1 MAGNFVD
8 SLVIGIG
15 LDTSQIAEGVQKVG
29 AQLDSGLSA
38 AAQSAASKMS
48 PLGEAL
54 KNLATQAESMAKP
67 AEESLQ
73 AMHQLGLKAAS
84 EYQEQIDRIKAGL
97 AQIQNDPALSDSDKA
112 SAMDAA
118 MSQIDALKAKMEGL
132 KEPADA
138 ALEAIHNLGLRTAEE
153 IHAALEKA
161 KADYEAIR
169 ASAALTDRDKAAGL
183 AQTKAKIEQL
193 EMELKR
199 GLPQAAAQGFAGA
212 EAAANKFRGALSSI
226 WAQVSG
232 PLMGAFAIGGTI
244 SSYISN
250 AMSAGELADKLKVD
264 IEEIQIWSG
273 AMDRAGGSAA
283 ALQGTI
289 EKLNASGKAQGDA
302 IGVLLDLADKAG
314 TMSKEAFVQKAKE
327 LEIDEKTIEVLA
339 QGRKALDE
347 HLKRQRD
354 LGVYTKEDAEQ
365 SKKFKQ
371 SLADLLQA
379 WDGFTSFI
387 GRFTVPIMRVLADV
401 LTAVVVFM
409 RQHTSFVV
417 AAITM
422 IGAALAVRL
431 LPPLRTLPGLIAN
444 VGKAFLRWL
453 PFVAI
458 ITAIALLVE
467 DFWVYLQ
474 GGESE
479 LAEFWAIF
487 GTGPE
492 IMAKLN
498 AAWKETK
505 GYLAAIG
512 TGLAQMVRYW
522 YDLMQ
527 ASGMFAALGQT
538 FKGLLQILKGLFTLD
553 WNTLGEGISNVLNGL
568 VKGVASAFKGVGIL
582 VKDAVQA
589 IFKALWDNLPGF
601 SSWALGVAETLKGIF
616 RLDPSMI
623 WNGLKN
629 VFDGV
634 GSMIATGL
642 KGWLTLCANAWSAII
657 EVFTGQKIDL
667 AAWVDEAWQKA
678 VNVFNDAKNFV
689 TQWISSLFGDGEA
702 PDFGAIAQKIW
713 TSITETFGKIKEW
726 VGNWFKNL
734 FGGIEIPSIGD
745 LLGGAGDLAKGAAGA
760 AAGLAKGAGDLL
772 GKGVDLGK
780 DVLGKA
786 GDLLGGLLGD
796 AKDGASKLGA
806 QLGPMLKD
814 GLAQAQ
820 ETLGKGFDIFKGLL
834 GDAKDG
840 AAQIG
845 EKLGPAL
852 KDGWKLACEGAAEV
866 GTLFSDLLG
875 NASDGARKCA
885 DILGPALAQG
895 VELAKAGLGKGADVL
910 GGILGSAAD
919 GAVKAGETLGAA
931 LQDGWEYAKIAL
943 SGGADVLGDLLGS
956 AEEGAQK
963 AADILG
969 SALQG
974 GIDIAMQGIE
984 AAGDL
989 FSRLFAD
996 AQPATEEAGAKIQA
1010 GMSQTAGA
1018 VRDSFNAA
1026 WQATAGYGVQAFQGA
1041 AATIQQIFAGI
1052 VSGIETQV
1060 GALVAGAQRM
1070 AGEAGMVPAFA
1081 GVRAQNAGTRNI
1093 SQTNNNRITIHAPG
1107 GDPRAVQQGVQ
1118 RGLSQSNKTFPAQSG
1133 TVPKG

>member
-15 LDTSQIAEGVQKVG
+15 LDSSQIAEGIQNVG

-54 KNLATQAESMAKP
+54 KNLATQAGDVAKP
-67 AEESLQ
+67 AEDSLR

-112 SAMDAA
+112 SAIDAA

-138 ALEAIHNLGLRTAEE
+138 ALEAIHNLGLRTTEE

-161 KADYEAIR
+161 KADYDAIR
-169 ASAALTDRDKAAGL
+169 ASATLTDRDKAAGL

-212 EAAANKFRGALSSI
+212 EAAAGRFKGFISSI

-232 PLMGAFAIGGTI
+232 PLLGAFATGNAI

-250 AMSAGELADKLKVD
+250 SMSAGELADKLKVD

-314 TMSKEAFVQKAKE
+314 TMSKEAFIQKAKE

-347 HLKRQRD
+347 HLKRQRE
-354 LGVYTKEDAEQ
+354 LGAYTKEDAEN

-409 RQHTSFVV
+409 RQHTPFVV

-422 IGAALAVRL
+422 IGAALAARL

-505 GYLAAIG
+505 EYLAAIG
-512 TGLAQMVRYW
+512 TGLAQLVRYW

-538 FKGLLQILKGLFTLD
+538 FKGLLQILKGIFTLD
-553 WNTLGEGISNVLNGL
+553 WSLLGEGLSNVLNGIE
-568 VKGVASAFKGVGIL
+568 KGVASAFKGLGIL

-623 WNGLKN
+623 WNGIKN

-634 GSMIATGL
+634 GSMIAAGL
-642 KGWLTLCANAWSAII
+642 KGWLALCANAWSAII

-726 VGNWFKNL
+726 VVNWFKGL
-734 FGGIEIPSIGD
+734 FTGVELPSIGD

-786 GDLLGGLLGD
+786 SDLLGGLLGD

-820 ETLGKGFDIFKGLL
+820 ETLGKGFDLFKGLL

-840 AAQIG
+840 AQKVGDA
-845 EKLGPAL
+845 LGP
-852 KDGWKLACEGAAEV
+852 V
-866 GTLFSDLLG
+866 
-875 NASDGARKCA
+875 
-885 DILGPALAQG
+885 
-895 VELAKAGLGKGADVL
+895 
-910 GGILGSAAD
+910 
-919 GAVKAGETLGAA
+919 
-931 LQDGWEYAKIAL
+931 
-943 SGGADVLGDLLGS
+943 
-956 AEEGAQK
+956 
-963 AADILG
+963 
-969 SALQG
+969 LQG
-974 GIDIAMQGIE
+974 GLEIAKKGMG
-984 AAGDL
+984 ALGDF
-989 FSRLFAD
+989 FSTVFGD
-996 AQPATEEAGAKIQA
+996 AQPATEEAGGKIES
-1010 GMSQTAGA
+1010 GMARTAGL
-1018 VRDSFNAA
+1018 VRDGFNAA
-1026 WQATAGYGVQAFQGA
+1026 WQGTAAYGVQAFQGA

-1070 AGEAGMVPAFA
+1070 AGDAGMVPAFA
-1081 GVRAQNAGTRNI
+1081 GVRAQNAGTRNV
-1093 SQTNNNRITIHAPG
+1093 SNTQNNRITIHAPG
-1107 GDPRAVQQGVQ
+1107 GDPKAVQQGVQ
-1118 RGLSQSNKTFPAQSG
+1118 RGLSQSNKTMPAQSG
-1133 TVPKG
+1133 TVVK